1 MDYLALGLVAL
12 VATAIGFGIGIYVKA
27 VNEDAELAQAKQWHE
42 VYRHRLEQ
50 IVAQDTPTGNATVKR
65 MVRIARGELN

>member
-27 VNEDAELAQAKQWHE
+27 VNEDAELADAKMWNE
-42 VYRHRLEQ
+42 IYRARLDQ
-50 IVAQDTPTGNATVKR
+50 ICKQKTLGANATVQR
-65 MVRIARGELN
+65 IIRIARGELV